1 MEPVCKRSIVPHA
14 SITQTIKKTSAQHV
28 QDIEHKCFQQLLKF
42 WGIFP

>member
-1 MEPVCKRSIVPHA
+1 MEPVCKRSVVPYT

-28 QDIEHKCFQQLLKF
+28 KDRECKCFQQLLKF